1 MYIVNPEK
9 INNKIGCNK
18 LVANYFLERKLPLL
32 SRKGNVYYF
41 ADTDLFKEILSLSP
55 FWVKLAIKFDGI
67 K

>member
-9 INNKIGCNK
+9 INNKIECNK
-18 LVANYFLERKLPLL
+18 LVAKYFLERNLPLL
-32 SRKGNVYYF
+32 SRKGNTYYF
-41 ADTDLFKEILSLSP
+41 ANTDLFKEILSLSP